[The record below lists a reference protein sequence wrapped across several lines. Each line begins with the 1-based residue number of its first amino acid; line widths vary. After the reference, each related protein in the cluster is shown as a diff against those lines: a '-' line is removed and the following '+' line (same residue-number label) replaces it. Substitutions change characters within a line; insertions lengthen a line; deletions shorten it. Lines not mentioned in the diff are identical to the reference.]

1 MNVFF
6 HVLTGAAAAGIATR
20 ILAPTRSASKRYLA
34 VCGALVVVGVLI
46 HGLLDIA
53 PHHYPFRAAQDIAIS
68 SGLIVV
74 ILASIRPRWIVLV
87 GASIFGSVLP
97 DLIDLGPTMLAEIS
111 GIDLRFTSR
120 KIFFWHTPEFSG
132 SIYDGSRALESHIYH
147 AVVVLSAGYSIFAT
161 WNGLARKA
169 LASRLKCTDA

>member
-6 HVLTGAAAAGIATR
+6 HVLTGVAAAGMATR
-20 ILAPTRSASKRYLA
+20 ILAPTRSPSRQYLVA
-34 VCGALVVVGVLI
+34 CGALVAAGVLI

-53 PHHYPFRAAQDIAIS
+53 PHHYPFRAAPDIAIS
-68 SGLIVV
+68 TGLIVV
-74 ILASIRPRWIVLV
+74 ILASVRPEWTVLV

-111 GIDLRFTSR
+111 GIDLRFTDR

-132 SIYDGSRALESHIYH
+132 SIYDGSRAFESHIYH
-147 AVVVLSAGYSIFAT
+147 ALVLLTVGCSMFAT
-161 WNGLARKA
+161 WNDLARKA
-169 LASRLKCTDA
+169 LTKRHS